1 MPRLHPRPGALQPRA
16 TPERSRTSLGARFR
30 RPSEKIEQS
39 YSYGDALPFLATRGL
54 SPTLERRHL
63 APASAIPEGDLMTI
77 ARSGC
82 LVAEQHAPLQ
92 LRTSDVQSEPV
103 LAMVTPR
110 ASVFSRLLLRQLL
123 CASFSATPI
132 AISREKVCTHQVAV
146 NAAELVPTE
155 TARRKAHSAAE
166 ALLLGVPRHFQ
177 VFSSTFRDVI
187 HRSLLPFFSF
197 ARLRIAA

>member
-1 MPRLHPRPGALQPRA
+1 
-16 TPERSRTSLGARFR
+16 
-30 RPSEKIEQS
+30 
-39 YSYGDALPFLATRGL
+39 
-54 SPTLERRHL
+54 
-63 APASAIPEGDLMTI
+63 MTI

-132 AISREKVCTHQVAV
+132 AMISREKVCTHQVAA

-155 TARRKAHSAAE
+155 TAR
-166 ALLLGVPRHFQ
+166 
-177 VFSSTFRDVI
+177 
-187 HRSLLPFFSF
+187 
-197 ARLRIAA
+197 